1 MTTRTRT
8 ASVKPLIP
16 TDGTIRYDP
25 KRRAFAAEAEPA
37 SYRRALSDARWR
49 QAMEDEHA
57 ALLRNGTW
65 TLVPPPPGCNVIGS
79 RWVFKVKHK
88 ADGSLD
94 KFKARLVAQGFTQRY
109 GLDYLDT
116 YSPVVKH
123 ATVRLVL
130 ALAMARDWTVRQ
142 LDISNAFLHG
152 VLEETAYMRQPPGFE
167 DSAHPNYV
175 CKLHKSIYG
184 LKQSP
189 RAWYSRLSD
198 MLHQLGFSA
207 AKTDT
212 SLFVFHQAGITIY
225 MLVYVDDIV
234 VVSSCPQASAA
245 LIRRL
250 GAAFPV
256 KDLGPLYYFLGV
268 EALRDSGGMT
278 LSQGK
283 YATDLLRR
291 TNMDKSKAVSTP
303 MSVQDKLAA
312 DQGEPLS
319 GDAVFQYRS
328 TVGGLQYL
336 TLTRPD
342 ISFAV
347 NKVCQYLAQPTT
359 VHWEAVK
366 WILRYIKGTTDI
378 GLRIRKSPSMLLSVF
393 TDADWAGSADDRRS
407 TGGFAVFFG
416 PTLIS

>member
-1 MTTRTRT
+1 
-8 ASVKPLIP
+8 
-16 TDGTIRYDP
+16 
-25 KRRAFAAEAEPA
+25 
-37 SYRRALSDARWR
+37 
-49 QAMEDEHA
+49 
-57 ALLRNGTW
+57 
-65 TLVPPPPGCNVIGS
+65 
-79 RWVFKVKHK
+79 
-88 ADGSLD
+88 
-94 KFKARLVAQGFTQRY
+94 
-109 GLDYLDT
+109 
-116 YSPVVKH
+116 
-123 ATVRLVL
+123 
-130 ALAMARDWTVRQ
+130 MARDWTVRQ

-152 VLEETAYMRQPPGFE
+152 VLEETSYMRQPPGFE